1 MEPTKIEKL
10 SDYKKAAK
18 AFIRA
23 AIKAKIFNTEKGNAL
38 KVTAT
43 KDFDNVVSVAVAN
56 DNGMYSANFDV
67 VVSTRAYNK
76 IDTLF
81 FKTLTKQFDT
91 LKNFGG
97 VKVEVKSLAKTK

>member
-1 MEPTKIEKL
+1 MELNKIEKL

-18 AFIRA
+18 AFIRG
-23 AIKAKIFNTEKGNAL
+23 AIKAKIFNGEKKNDL
-38 KVTAT
+38 SVIVT
-43 KDFDNVVSVAVAN
+43 KDVDNVVGVEIV
-56 DNGMYSANFDV
+56 NGAYSANFDT
-67 VVSTRAYNK
+67 VVSTRVYNK

-81 FKTLTKQFDT
+81 FETLTKQFNT

>member
-1 MEPTKIEKL
+1 MEFTKIEKL

-18 AFIRA
+18 GFIRA
-23 AIKAKIFNTEKGNAL
+23 AIKAKIFNSEKKNDL

-43 KDFDNVVSVAVAN
+43 KDVDNIVSVAVAN
-56 DNGMYSANFDV
+56 DNQMYSANFDV
-67 VVSTRAYNK
+67 VVSTRVYNK

-81 FKTLTKQFDT
+81 FQTLTKQFNT

>member
-1 MEPTKIEKL
+1 MELTKIEKL

-18 AFIRA
+18 AFIRG
-23 AIKAKIFNTEKGNAL
+23 AIKAKIFNDDKNAL
-38 KVTAT
+38 AVTVT
-43 KDFDNVVSVAVAN
+43 KDVDNVVGVEIT
-56 DNGMYSANFDV
+56 NGAYSANFDTV
-67 VVSTRAYNK
+67 VATRVYNK

-81 FKTLTKQFDT
+81 FQTLTKQFNT